1 MKRALL
7 FLFCALIS
15 TQMFSESSSPYGTAT
30 SFAKTDVASTTFN
43 NDIEDISSDLRKK
56 YLVEKITWY
65 DDETNH
71 KEAYYEYDN
80 NNRLVRRIIHNT
92 YFEQGR
98 VKHDTIVDNYEY
110 TEGNLTKISHKDV
123 YVSYTYDLEYDNA
136 GRLITSKY
144 GNNIMHFCY
153 RGGKMD
159 SIWYDNDP
167 ECYTILKY
175 DEHGNI
181 VKEIMRVPETE
192 MDDIGGKTP
201 TGDYVFI
208 ENEYEYDDK
217 IRPFFNIDNAFVYD
231 PIFGQGTTHPV
242 YIRMLSTNNLIKYSR
257 SSWHY
262 TYNEEGLPIELRSRF
277 EGVTPVN
284 DPKYVFT
291 YRKIEKHQ
299 SSYKDQWCDTWN
311 VFVENGSVYPPHE
324 ETYRYQLA
332 QDIVIGDYTYTAVV
346 SKAINDALDAPHYV
360 AAVRFTDDRKVYI
373 YYDNAEYLLYDFNV
387 QEGEEL
393 EVFAGINNYTSEIKT
408 YKCTVTG
415 VEQYAYV
422 GCPATITLEVH
433 NHPDDFREFYRL
445 TQWIEGVGDINGFLN
460 GINHYVEMDGG
471 GSEYLLCAYKGD
483 ELKYTGDLY
492 EEYGCG
498 DDAEQSPED
507 LFPTLWGLQRTD
519 IEEHTTCDGKPY
531 LSDFEEYV
539 TTQMNGKLYLSD
551 GRNYLRE
558 ENNQVLFCCPDFE
571 IYEDIVLYD
580 WTLEIGDT
588 LPHNKSTVHAESD
601 FIVKNVSTVTLLD
614 GKKYKKWTLACG
626 YEYIEGIGAING
638 EGYGHYLCLESWV
651 QPGTYIRTCLVCA
664 SRNGQ
669 LLYQMDE
676 AEMERWGAEC
686 LCDGY
691 QSSYKDQWCDTWNVL
706 YHGWDPEGGD
716 DPYMPYTFIYQ
727 LEEDTTINDLTYQR
741 LTGRFSLSTMPSN
754 KEYVAALRF
763 SENKKVFI
771 HYDDTEYLLYDFGAQ
786 VGDTLE
792 IFGGIDHYKDFKTL
806 THVITEIDSLDD
818 GRLQIYSNAIIQESE
833 GYETPFERLYPKIW
847 IEGVGSKD
855 GIVQNSAT
863 NRIPLGPCV
872 LLCAYHN
879 DDCIYTT
886 DNPYYTPYGCVHNDS
901 FFTATEEVNAPTQ
914 SVQKIMYNGQLL
926 ILRDSKTY
934 NVMGMEVTK

>member
-7 FLFCALIS
+7 FLFCVLIS
-15 TQMFSESSSPYGTAT
+15 TQMFSESSSPYGTST
-30 SFAKTDVASTTFN
+30 SFARTDVASTTFN

-98 VKHDTIVDNYEY
+98 VKYDTIVDNYEY

-123 YVSYTYDLEYDNA
+123 YVSYTYDLEYDNV

-144 GNNIMHFCY
+144 VNNIMHFCY

-181 VKEIMRVPETE
+181 VKEINRVPE
-192 MDDIGGKTP
+192 MDDIWYP
-201 TGDYVFI
+201 TGNYVFR

-231 PIFGQGTTHPV
+231 PTFGQGTTHPV

-277 EGVTPVN
+277 EGVTPAN

-291 YRKIEKHQ
+291 YRKIEKH
-299 SSYKDQWCDTWN
+299 
-311 VFVENGSVYPPHE
+311 
-324 ETYRYQLA
+324 
-332 QDIVIGDYTYTAVV
+332 
-346 SKAINDALDAPHYV
+346 
-360 AAVRFTDDRKVYI
+360 
-373 YYDNAEYLLYDFNV
+373 
-387 QEGEEL
+387 
-393 EVFAGINNYTSEIKT
+393 
-408 YKCTVTG
+408 
-415 VEQYAYV
+415 
-422 GCPATITLEVH
+422 
-433 NHPDDFREFYRL
+433 
-445 TQWIEGVGDINGFLN
+445 
-460 GINHYVEMDGG
+460 
-471 GSEYLLCAYKGD
+471 
-483 ELKYTGDLY
+483 
-492 EEYGCG
+492 
-498 DDAEQSPED
+498 
-507 LFPTLWGLQRTD
+507 
-519 IEEHTTCDGKPY
+519 
-531 LSDFEEYV
+531 
-539 TTQMNGKLYLSD
+539 
-551 GRNYLRE
+551 
-558 ENNQVLFCCPDFE
+558 
-571 IYEDIVLYD
+571 
-580 WTLEIGDT
+580 
-588 LPHNKSTVHAESD
+588 
-601 FIVKNVSTVTLLD
+601 
-614 GKKYKKWTLACG
+614 
-626 YEYIEGIGAING
+626 
-638 EGYGHYLCLESWV
+638 
-651 QPGTYIRTCLVCA
+651 
-664 SRNGQ
+664 
-669 LLYQMDE
+669 
-676 AEMERWGAEC
+676 
-686 LCDGY
+686 

-763 SENKKVFI
+763 AENKKVFV
-771 HYDDTEYLLYDFGAQ
+771 HYDNTEYLLYDFGAQ

-863 NRIPLGPCV
+863 NRIGIGPCV

-901 FFTATEEVNAPTQ
+901 FFTATEEVNAPAQ
-914 SVQKIMYNGQLL
+914 SAQKIMYNGQLL

-934 NVMGMEVTK
+934 NVMGVEVGK

>member
-80 NNRLVRRIIHNT
+80 NNRLVRTISHRT

-98 VKHDTIVDNYEY
+98 VKYDTIVDNYEY

-144 GNNIMHFCY
+144 VNNIMHFCY

-181 VKEIMRVPETE
+181 VKEINRVPE
-192 MDDIGGKTP
+192 MDDIWGETP

-242 YIRMLSTNNLIKYSR
+242 YIRMLSTNNLIQYSG

-277 EGVTPVN
+277 EGVTPAN

-291 YRKIEKHQ
+291 YRKIEKH
-299 SSYKDQWCDTWN
+299 
-311 VFVENGSVYPPHE
+311 
-324 ETYRYQLA
+324 
-332 QDIVIGDYTYTAVV
+332 
-346 SKAINDALDAPHYV
+346 
-360 AAVRFTDDRKVYI
+360 
-373 YYDNAEYLLYDFNV
+373 
-387 QEGEEL
+387 
-393 EVFAGINNYTSEIKT
+393 
-408 YKCTVTG
+408 
-415 VEQYAYV
+415 
-422 GCPATITLEVH
+422 
-433 NHPDDFREFYRL
+433 
-445 TQWIEGVGDINGFLN
+445 
-460 GINHYVEMDGG
+460 
-471 GSEYLLCAYKGD
+471 
-483 ELKYTGDLY
+483 
-492 EEYGCG
+492 
-498 DDAEQSPED
+498 
-507 LFPTLWGLQRTD
+507 
-519 IEEHTTCDGKPY
+519 
-531 LSDFEEYV
+531 
-539 TTQMNGKLYLSD
+539 
-551 GRNYLRE
+551 
-558 ENNQVLFCCPDFE
+558 
-571 IYEDIVLYD
+571 
-580 WTLEIGDT
+580 
-588 LPHNKSTVHAESD
+588 
-601 FIVKNVSTVTLLD
+601 
-614 GKKYKKWTLACG
+614 
-626 YEYIEGIGAING
+626 
-638 EGYGHYLCLESWV
+638 
-651 QPGTYIRTCLVCA
+651 
-664 SRNGQ
+664 
-669 LLYQMDE
+669 
-676 AEMERWGAEC
+676 
-686 LCDGY
+686 

-763 SENKKVFI
+763 AENKKVFV
-771 HYDDTEYLLYDFGAQ
+771 HYDNTEYLLYDFGAQ

-863 NRIPLGPCV
+863 NRIGIGPCV

-901 FFTATEEVNAPTQ
+901 FFTATEEVKLSTQ
-914 SVQKIMYNGQLL
+914 SAQKIMYNGQLL
-926 ILRDSKTY
+926 IIRDGKTY
-934 NVMGMEVTK
+934 NVMGMEVK